1 MTANAARL
9 RFMRIKKMIE
19 GEKGEEKGSGKES
32 GGDKAG
38 SPAKEA
44 GMDGG
49 KAGPVGG
56 QSKKRKLKVEDD

>member
-19 GEKGEEKGSGKES
+19 GEKGEEKGVGKEL
-32 GGDKAG
+32 GGDTAG
-38 SPAKEA
+38 SPAKGA

-49 KAGPVGG
+49 KVVPAGG

>member
-19 GEKGEEKGSGKES
+19 GEKGGEMGPGKES

-38 SPAKEA
+38 SPATKA
-44 GMDGG
+44 GIDGG
-49 KAGPVGG
+49 KAGQIGG